1 MRSKTVIL
9 PGAGLPS
16 RKRSGFVQASEAPP
30 RCNEVMTA
38 RPLTQALDPST
49 SPEDLG
55 RAPSV
60 LRLGAVVSLVQSAL
74 FVVIGVAALVLGVDG
89 LVDDGFASLA
99 VADPAAFR
107 VLCVAFIL
115 IAVLGL
121 AITGAER
128 ALIEP
133 ANAGLARYGAVL
145 AYLGHAGTIAF
156 FSWWLIRSFDDATGG
171 GLDLDVIA
179 PIEWGVMFE
188 LVLVGAWVWIIA
200 AVMRGRAQWP
210 SSFVAFSVVKATS
223 FWFAYIAFLT
233 DEKWMIVLGLGAVT
247 FVTGPI
253 WHAWIPR
260 LFMRDVHER
269 DRVR

>member
-9 PGAGLPS
+9 PGAERPS

-38 RPLTQALDPST
+38 RPLTQAPDSLPASGQ
-49 SPEDLG
+49 DLG
-55 RAPSV
+55 RASSV
-60 LRLGAVVSLVQSAL
+60 LKLGAVVSFVQSAL

-99 VADPAAFR
+99 VADPTAFR
-107 VLCVAFIL
+107 VLCGAFIL

-156 FSWWLIRSFDDATGG
+156 FSWWLIRSFDDAAGG
-171 GLDLDVIA
+171 GMDLDVIA

-188 LVLVGAWVWIIA
+188 LVFVGAWVWIIA
-200 AVMRGRAQWP
+200 AAIRDDPRWPRGFLLL
-210 SSFVAFSVVKATS
+210 SVAKATS
-223 FWFAYIAFLT
+223 FWLAYLAILHQRVWSIA
-233 DEKWMIVLGLGAVT
+233 LGVGIVT
-247 FVTGPI
+247 FVTGPG
-253 WHAWIPR
+253 WHAWIAGILRR
-260 LFMRDVHER
+260 LAREEETT
-269 DRVR
+269 